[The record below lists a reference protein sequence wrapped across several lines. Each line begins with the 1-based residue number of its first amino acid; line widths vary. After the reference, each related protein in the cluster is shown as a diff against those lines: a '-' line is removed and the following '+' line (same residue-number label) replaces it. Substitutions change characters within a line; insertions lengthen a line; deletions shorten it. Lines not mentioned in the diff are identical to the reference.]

1 MFFIMARILVVEDD
15 NAISTLITMNL
26 TVCGYACD
34 AAYDGTQAL
43 SAIENNAYDLALLD
57 VMLPEKDGFELMT
70 YMAKRNIQVIYV
82 SARSEAADRIKGL
95 RLGAEDYIVKP
106 FDITELILRV
116 EKVISR
122 MEPKRKI
129 FTVSGVTIDE
139 DERAVSVNGTP
150 VELKKM
156 EYDLM
161 LMLVK
166 HRGIAFTREQ
176 LLHAVWG
183 DEAFCE
189 TRTVD
194 VHIAALRKK
203 LHWNDEIQTVYRIG
217 YRLRKEAN

>member
-1 MFFIMARILVVEDD
+1 
-15 NAISTLITMNL
+15 
-26 TVCGYACD
+26 
-34 AAYDGTQAL
+34 
-43 SAIENNAYDLALLD
+43 
-57 VMLPEKDGFELMT
+57 
-70 YMAKRNIQVIYV
+70 
-82 SARSEAADRIKGL
+82 
-95 RLGAEDYIVKP
+95 
-106 FDITELILRV
+106 
-116 EKVISR
+116 

-129 FTVSGVTIDE
+129 YTVSGVTIDE
-139 DERAVSVNGTP
+139 DERAVSVNGMP

-166 HRGIAFTREQ
+166 HRGIAFSREQ

-183 DEAFCE
+183 DESFCE

-217 YRLRKEAN
+217 YRLCKEDD

>member
-1 MFFIMARILVVEDD
+1 MSRILVVEDD
-15 NAISTLITMNL
+15 SAISELITMNL
-26 TVCGYACD
+26 TVCGYECE

-43 SAIENNAYDLALLD
+43 NAIEKNDYDLALLD
-57 VMLPEKDGFELMT
+57 VMLPEKDGFELMA

-82 SARSEAADRIKGL
+82 SARAEAADRIK
-95 RLGAEDYIVKP
+95 EDYIVKP

-129 FTVSGVTIDE
+129 YTVSGVTIDE
-139 DERAVSVNGTP
+139 DERAVSVNGMP

-166 HRGIAFTREQ
+166 HRGIAFSREQ

-183 DEAFCE
+183 DESFCE

-203 LHWNDEIQTVYRIG
+203 LHWKPCW
-217 YRLRKEAN
+217 LR

>member
-1 MFFIMARILVVEDD
+1 MARILVVEDD

-26 TVCGYACD
+26 TVCGYECD

-43 SAIENNAYDLALLD
+43 NAIEKNDFDLALLD
-57 VMLPEKDGFELMT
+57 VMLPEKDGFELMA

-82 SARSEAADRIKGL
+82 SARSDAADRIKGL
-95 RLGAEDYIVKP
+95 QLGAEDYIVKP

-122 MEPKRKI
+122 MEPKRKTFSI
-129 FTVSGVTIDE
+129 YGVEIDE
-139 DERAVSVNGTP
+139 DNRTVSVDGQP

-166 HRGIAFTREQ
+166 HRGMAFTREQ

-183 DEAFCE
+183 DEFFGE

-217 YRLRKEAN
+217 YRLRKEAD

>member
-1 MFFIMARILVVEDD
+1 MARILVVEDD
-15 NAISTLITMNL
+15 NPISELITMNL
-26 TVCGYACD
+26 TVCGYECD
-34 AAYDGTQAL
+34 AAYDGMQAL
-43 SAIENNAYDLALLD
+43 NTIEKNDYDLALLD
-57 VMLPEKDGFELMT
+57 VMLPEKDGFELMA
-70 YMAKRNIQVIYV
+70 YMTKRNIQVIYV

-95 RLGAEDYIVKP
+95 QLGAEDYIVKP

-129 FTVSGVTIDE
+129 YTVSGVTIDE
-139 DERAVSVNGTP
+139 DERAVSVNGMP

-166 HRGIAFTREQ
+166 HRGIAFSREQ

-183 DEAFCE
+183 DESFCE

-217 YRLRKEAN
+217 YRLCKEDD

>member
-1 MFFIMARILVVEDD
+1 MARILVVEDD

-26 TVCGYACD
+26 TVCGYECD
-34 AAYDGTQAL
+34 AAYDGMQAL
-43 SAIENNAYDLALLD
+43 NAIEKNDFDLALLD
-57 VMLPEKDGFELMT
+57 VMLPEKDGFELMA

-82 SARSEAADRIKGL
+82 SARSDAADRIKGL
-95 RLGAEDYIVKP
+95 QLGAEDYIVKP

-122 MEPKRKI
+122 MEPKRKTFSI
-129 FTVSGVTIDE
+129 YGVEIDE
-139 DERAVSVNGTP
+139 DNRTVSVDGQP

-166 HRGIAFTREQ
+166 HRGMAFTREQ

-183 DEAFCE
+183 DEFFGE

-217 YRLRKEAN
+217 YRLRKEAD